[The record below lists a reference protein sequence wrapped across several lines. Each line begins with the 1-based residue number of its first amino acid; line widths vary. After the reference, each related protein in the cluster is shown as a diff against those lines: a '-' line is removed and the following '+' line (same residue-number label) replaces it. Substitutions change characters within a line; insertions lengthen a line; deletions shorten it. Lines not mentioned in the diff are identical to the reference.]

1 MHLDVFTRNVRGG
14 PKDFSSRTYPKVDA
28 DTSAVLFWPA
38 VFTEFQ
44 TEIKEN
50 SEE

>member
-1 MHLDVFTRNVRGG
+1 MHSQEMLKVRGG
-14 PKDFSSRTYPKVDA
+14 PKDFSSRTDPKVDA

-50 SEE
+50 SDE